1 MGVRVPPSAY
11 FSSIQMP
18 TEKRVQRV
26 ESVLSQRQ
34 SDLVVVLENLRNTH
48 NANAVLRTMDLF
60 GVQHLYIINTMNEP
74 FPINEA
80 ITTGADR
87 GLTLHPFFSVKA
99 CMEELTQRGF
109 QIYATSLTSDSVPVA
124 SMDYCGKRAI
134 VFGNEKLGVSEE
146 ILRWTHKNIS
156 IPMKGMVRS
165 FNLSVSVALI
175 LYEALRQREEKNY
188 QGGLPVE
195 EKEELR
201 RRWLHSASR

>member
-1 MGVRVPPSAY
+1 
-11 FSSIQMP
+11 
-18 TEKRVQRV
+18 
-26 ESVLSQRQ
+26 
-34 SDLVVVLENLRNTH
+34 
-48 NANAVLRTMDLF
+48 
-60 GVQHLYIINTMNEP
+60 
-74 FPINEA
+74 
-80 ITTGADR
+80 
-87 GLTLHPFFSVKA
+87 
-99 CMEELTQRGF
+99 
-109 QIYATSLTSDSVPVA
+109 
-124 SMDYCGKRAI
+124 MDYCGKRAI